1 MMKMK
6 EVWNSIYPYLE
17 DAIDEKDSL
26 PLKTQIVLSLSSFSE
41 YVCFLRI
48 HPIRLMQSV
57 T

>member
-26 PLKTQIVLSLSSFSE
+26 PLKTQIVLFLVVFGICMLLAYSSNKGL
-41 YVCFLRI
+41 CRA
-48 HPIRLMQSV
+48 
-57 T
+57 

>member
-26 PLKTQIVLSLSSFSE
+26 PLKTQIVLSRRFRNMYASCVF
-41 YVCFLRI
+41 I
-48 HPIRLMQSV
+48 Q
-57 T
+57 